1 MLWRGRKL
9 LTLTRYP
16 SCPSYPEKRPSE
28 LTGYQVLGIAL
39 TDTFGT
45 PNFLEAFKQPIPTSV
60 RSGDAGPTKTFA
72 QVFMGVRQDSGDPA
86 LFVQMVRDFYDRQDI
101 TEDKVIVF
109 SDSLNIEKCLE
120 YKIIAEKAGFRPV
133 FGVGT
138 FLTSTW
144 KPLVIFLLCF
154 LEVPFTYCLDGM
166 LTHSPI
172 L

>member
-1 MLWRGRKL
+1 
-9 LTLTRYP
+9 
-16 SCPSYPEKRPSE
+16 
-28 LTGYQVLGIAL
+28 
-39 TDTFGT
+39 
-45 PNFLEAFKQPIPTSV
+45 
-60 RSGDAGPTKTFA
+60 
-72 QVFMGVRQDSGDPA
+72 MGVRQDSGDPA

-138 FLTSTW
+138 FLTSKW